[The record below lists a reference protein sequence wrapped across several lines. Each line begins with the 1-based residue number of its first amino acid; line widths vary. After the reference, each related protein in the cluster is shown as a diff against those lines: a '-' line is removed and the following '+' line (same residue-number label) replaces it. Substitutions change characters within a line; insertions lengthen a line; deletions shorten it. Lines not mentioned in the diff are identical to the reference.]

1 MKAQEVIHRIQHA
14 APFPKFPAP
23 KGLEGKEPPAP
34 RAFPTCDVIHI
45 GDPEREVKKIATTF
59 MATVDVVRK
68 AIEQNVDMII
78 THEPTFHSGREDTE
92 WLENDAAY
100 ASKKQL
106 LEDSGIVIWRF
117 HDGMHFQNPDLI
129 YAGWNAEMGWT
140 DASVSG
146 LAKHEYLIPETTVAD
161 LAAQFKQTFSLD
173 KVRVIGA
180 PNTKVRKVGVLVG
193 GGSLGLGDELMP
205 AKFMMEKNLDVL
217 VCGEITEWT
226 SCSYVRD
233 AAQLGLNKAMIILGH
248 EVTEEPGMKHLP
260 EWLQPILPELEIC
273 FIKAGEPI
281 VYL

>member
-173 KVRVIGA
+173 KVRVIG
-180 PNTKVRKVGVLVG
+180 
-193 GGSLGLGDELMP
+193 GS
-205 AKFMMEKNLDVL
+205 
-217 VCGEITEWT
+217 
-226 SCSYVRD
+226 
-233 AAQLGLNKAMIILGH
+233 
-248 EVTEEPGMKHLP
+248 
-260 EWLQPILPELEIC
+260 
-273 FIKAGEPI
+273 
-281 VYL
+281 